1 MAGSI
6 TTTVTKIISLVKY
19 KMDWLSD
26 ASGDVNVDAIPMIQG
41 EIQSVHYFP
50 DAGGTQPSDNYDLT
64 MADSYGVDILTGTGA
79 NLSQTTDTYAVP
91 ALSTYFK
98 VVIEAGSYDL
108 VIANAGNAKGG
119 IVEVIVREM

>member
-1 MAGSI
+1 MAGTI
-6 TTTVTKIISLVKY
+6 TTTVTKSGALSKY

-26 ASGDVNVDAIPMIQG
+26 ASGDVDVDAIPMIQG

-64 MADSYGVDILTGTGA
+64 MADSFGVDILTGTGA

-119 IVEVIVREM
+119 IVEVVIREM

>member
-1 MAGSI
+1 MAGTI
-6 TTTVTKIISLVKY
+6 TTTVTKNGALSKY

-26 ASGDVNVDAIPMIQG
+26 ASGDVDVDAIPMIQG

-64 MADSYGVDILTGTGA
+64 MADSFGVDILTGTGA

-108 VIANAGNAKGG
+108 VVANAGNAKGG
-119 IVEVIVREM
+119 IVEVIVRQM

>member
-1 MAGSI
+1 MAGTI
-6 TTTVTKIISLVKY
+6 TTTTTKNGSMVKY
-19 KMDWLSD
+19 SMDWLSD
-26 ASGDVNVDAIPMIQG
+26 ASGDVDVDAIPMIQG

-50 DAGGTQPSDNYDLT
+50 DVGGTQPSDNYDLT

-98 VVIEAGSYDL
+98 VFIEAGSYDL
-108 VIANAGNAKGG
+108 VVANAGNAKGG
-119 IVEVIVREM
+119 IVEVIVRQM

>member
-6 TTTVTKIISLVKY
+6 TTTVSKKNSIVKY

-26 ASGDVNVDAIPMIQG
+26 ASGDVDVDAIAMVQG

-64 MADSYGVDILTGTGA
+64 MADSYGVDILTATGA

-108 VIANAGNAKGG
+108 VVANAGNAKGG
-119 IVEVIVREM
+119 IVEVVIREM

>member
-6 TTTVTKIISLVKY
+6 TTSVSKDGSLVKY

-26 ASGDVNVDAIPMIQG
+26 ASGDVDVDAIAMVQG

-64 MADSYGVDILTGTGA
+64 MADTYGVDILTGTGS

-119 IVEVIVREM
+119 IVEVLVREI

>member
-6 TTTVTKIISLVKY
+6 TTTVSKKNSLVKY

-26 ASGDVNVDAIPMIQG
+26 ASGDVDVDDIPMIQG

-64 MADSYGVDILTGTGA
+64 MTDSYGVDILTGTGA

>member
-6 TTTVTKIISLVKY
+6 TTTTTKNGSMVKY
-19 KMDWLSD
+19 TMDWLSD
-26 ASGDVNVDAIPMIQG
+26 ASGDVDVDAIPMIQG

-64 MADSYGVDILTGTGA
+64 MSDSYGVDILTGTGA

-98 VVIEAGSYDL
+98 VFIEAGSYDL
-108 VIANAGNAKGG
+108 VVANAGNAKGG
-119 IVEVIVREM
+119 IVEVIVRQM

>member
-6 TTTVTKIISLVKY
+6 TTTVSKKNSLVKY
-19 KMDWLSD
+19 KMDWLAD
-26 ASGDVNVDAIPMIQG
+26 ASGDVDVDAIPMIQG

-64 MADSYGVDILTGTGA
+64 MTDSYGVDILTGTGA

>member
-6 TTTVTKIISLVKY
+6 TTTSSKKNSLVKY
-19 KMDWLSD
+19 SMDWLSD
-26 ASGDVNVDAIPMIQG
+26 SSGDVDVDAIAMVQG

-50 DAGGTQPSDNYDLT
+50 DAGGTQPTDNYDLT
-64 MADSYGVDILTGTGA
+64 MADSYGVDILTATGA
-79 NLSQTTDTYAVP
+79 NLSQTTDTWAVP

-108 VIANAGNAKGG
+108 VIENAGNAKGG
-119 IVEVIVREM
+119 IVEVLVREM

>member
-6 TTTVTKIISLVKY
+6 TTTVTEENSLVKY

-26 ASGDVNVDAIPMIQG
+26 ASGDVDVDAIAMVQG

-64 MADSYGVDILTGTGA
+64 MTDSYGVDILTGTGS

-119 IVEVIVREM
+119 IVEVLIRQM

>member
-1 MAGSI
+1 MAGTI
-6 TTTVTKIISLVKY
+6 TTTVTKSGALSKY

-26 ASGDVNVDAIPMIQG
+26 ASGDVDVDAIPMIQG

-64 MADSYGVDILTGTGA
+64 MADSFGVDILTGTGA

-119 IVEVIVREM
+119 IVEVIVRQM

>member
-1 MAGSI
+1 MAGTI
-6 TTTVTKIISLVKY
+6 TTTVSKKNSLVKY

-26 ASGDVNVDAIPMIQG
+26 ASGDVDVDAIPMIQG
-41 EIQSVHYFP
+41 EIQSVHYLP

-98 VVIEAGSYDL
+98 VTIEAGSYDL

-119 IVEVIVREM
+119 IVEVVVKEM

>member
-1 MAGSI
+1 
-6 TTTVTKIISLVKY
+6 
-19 KMDWLSD
+19 MDWLSD
-26 ASGDVNVDAIPMIQG
+26 ASGDVDVDAIPMIQG

-64 MADSYGVDILTGTGA
+64 MADSFGVDILTGTGA

-119 IVEVIVREM
+119 IVEVIVRQM

>member
-1 MAGSI
+1 MAGTI
-6 TTTVTKIISLVKY
+6 TTTVTKSGALSKY

-26 ASGDVNVDAIPMIQG
+26 ASGDVDVDAIPMIQG

-64 MADSYGVDILTGTGA
+64 MADSFGVDILTGTGA

-108 VIANAGNAKGG
+108 VVANAGNAKGG
-119 IVEVIVREM
+119 IVEVIVRQM

>member
-6 TTTVTKIISLVKY
+6 TTTVSKDGSMVKY
-19 KMDWLSD
+19 IMDWLSD
-26 ASGDVNVDAIPMIQG
+26 ASGDVDVDAIPMVQG
-41 EIQSVHYFP
+41 EIQRVSYYP

-64 MADSYGVDILTGTGA
+64 MSNSYGVDILTGTGA
-79 NLSQTTDTYAVP
+79 NLSQTTDTWAVP

-98 VVIEAGSYDL
+98 VFIEAGSYDL

>member
-6 TTTVTKIISLVKY
+6 STTGTKNGSLHTY
-19 KMDWLSD
+19 SMDWLSD
-26 ASGDVNVDAIPMIQG
+26 ASGDVDTDAIAMVQG

-98 VVIEAGSYDL
+98 VFIQAGSYDL

-119 IVEVIVREM
+119 IVEVIVQEM

>member
-1 MAGSI
+1 MAGTI
-6 TTTVTKIISLVKY
+6 TTTVTKSGALSKY

-26 ASGDVNVDAIPMIQG
+26 ASGDVDVDAIPMIQG

-64 MADSYGVDILTGTGA
+64 MADSFGVDILTGTGA

-108 VIANAGNAKGG
+108 VVANAGNAKGG
-119 IVEVIVREM
+119 ILEVVIRQM

>member
-6 TTTVTKIISLVKY
+6 TTTVSKKNSLVKY

>member
-1 MAGSI
+1 
-6 TTTVTKIISLVKY
+6 
-19 KMDWLSD
+19 MDWLSD
-26 ASGDVNVDAIPMIQG
+26 ASGDVDVDASAMVQG

-64 MADSYGVDILTGTGA
+64 MADTYGVDILTGTGS

-119 IVEVIVREM
+119 IVEVIVRQM

>member
-6 TTTVTKIISLVKY
+6 TTTVSKKNSLVKY

-26 ASGDVNVDAIPMIQG
+26 ASGDVDVDAIPMIQG

-64 MADSYGVDILTGTGA
+64 MTDSYGVDILTGTGS

>member
-6 TTTVTKIISLVKY
+6 TTTVSKENSLVKY

-26 ASGDVNVDAIPMIQG
+26 ASGDVDVAAIAMVQG

-64 MADSYGVDILTGTGA
+64 MADTYGVDILTGKVQ

-119 IVEVIVREM
+119 IVEVIVRQM

>member
-6 TTTVTKIISLVKY
+6 TTTVSKKNSLVKY

-26 ASGDVNVDAIPMIQG
+26 ASGDVDVDAIPMIQG

-64 MADSYGVDILTGTGA
+64 MTDSYGVDILTGTGA

>member
-1 MAGSI
+1 MAGTI
-6 TTTVTKIISLVKY
+6 TTTVTKSGALSKY

-26 ASGDVNVDAIPMIQG
+26 ASGDVDVDAIPMIQG

-64 MADSYGVDILTGTGA
+64 MADSFGVDILTGTGA

-119 IVEVIVREM
+119 IVEVLVREI

>member
-6 TTTVTKIISLVKY
+6 TTTVSKKNSLVKY

-26 ASGDVNVDAIPMIQG
+26 ASGDVDVDAIPMIQG

-64 MADSYGVDILTGTGA
+64 MTDSYGVDILTGTGA

-108 VIANAGNAKGG
+108 VIANAGHAKGG

>member
-6 TTTVTKIISLVKY
+6 TTTVSKQNSLVKY

-26 ASGDVNVDAIPMIQG
+26 ASGDVDVDAIAMVQG

-64 MADSYGVDILTGTGA
+64 MADTYGVDILTGTGS

-119 IVEVIVREM
+119 IVEVIVRQM

>member
-6 TTTVTKIISLVKY
+6 TTTVSKKNSLVQY

-119 IVEVIVREM
+119 IVEVIVMEM

>member
-6 TTTVTKIISLVKY
+6 TTTVSKKNSLVKY

-91 ALSTYFK
+91 ALSTYFT
-98 VVIEAGSYDL
+98 VEIEAGSYDL

>member
-1 MAGSI
+1 MAGTI
-6 TTTVTKIISLVKY
+6 TTTVSKKNSLVKY

-26 ASGDVNVDAIPMIQG
+26 ASGDVDVDAIPMIQA
-41 EIQSVHYFP
+41 VHYFP

-98 VVIEAGSYDL
+98 VTIEAGSYDL

-119 IVEVIVREM
+119 IVEVVVKEM

>member
-6 TTTVTKIISLVKY
+6 TTTVSKKNSLVKY

-26 ASGDVNVDAIPMIQG
+26 ASGDVDVDAIPMIQG

-64 MADSYGVDILTGTGA
+64 MTDSYGVDILTGTGA

-119 IVEVIVREM
+119 IVEVIVRER

>member
-6 TTTVTKIISLVKY
+6 TTTVSKENSLVKY

-26 ASGDVNVDAIPMIQG
+26 ASGDVDTDAIAMVQG

-98 VVIEAGSYDL
+98 VVIEAGNYDL

-119 IVEVIVREM
+119 IVEVLIRQM

>member
-6 TTTVTKIISLVKY
+6 TTTVSKKNSLVKY

-26 ASGDVNVDAIPMIQG
+26 ASGDVDVDAIPMIQG

-64 MADSYGVDILTGTGA
+64 MTDSYGVDILTGTGA

-108 VIANAGNAKGG
+108 VIANAGNAKCG

>member
-6 TTTVTKIISLVKY
+6 TTSVSKDGSLVKY

-26 ASGDVNVDAIPMIQG
+26 ASGDVDVDAIAMVQG

-64 MADSYGVDILTGTGA
+64 MADSYGVDILTGTGS

-119 IVEVIVREM
+119 IVEVLVREI

>member
-6 TTTVTKIISLVKY
+6 TTTVSKKNSLVKY

-26 ASGDVNVDAIPMIQG
+26 ASGDVDVDAIPMIQG

-64 MADSYGVDILTGTGA
+64 MTDSYGVDILTGTGA

-119 IVEVIVREM
+119 IVEVIVKEM